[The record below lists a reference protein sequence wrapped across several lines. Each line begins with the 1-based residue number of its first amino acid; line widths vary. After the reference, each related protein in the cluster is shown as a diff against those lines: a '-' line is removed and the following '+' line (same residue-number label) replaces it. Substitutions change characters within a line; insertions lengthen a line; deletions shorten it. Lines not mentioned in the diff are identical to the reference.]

1 MKWFKELIQAVN
13 YKYSDSLIWFS
24 IHTVI
29 IARENLNIQIKN
41 KFLKYNS

>member
-1 MKWFKELIQAVN
+1 MNQRIQAVN
-13 YKYSDSLIWFS
+13 YKCFDSFIWFS

-29 IARENLNIQIKN
+29 TARENLNIQIKN